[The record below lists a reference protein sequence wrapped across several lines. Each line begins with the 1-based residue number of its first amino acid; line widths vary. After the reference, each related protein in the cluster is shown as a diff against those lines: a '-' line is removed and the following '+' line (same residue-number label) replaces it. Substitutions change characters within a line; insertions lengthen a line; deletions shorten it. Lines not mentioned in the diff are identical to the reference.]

1 MESGDFEHLL
11 RRTASYKALSDKV
24 LNIVKSPNYD
34 GYQRYLTPTSYKFLD
49 EKYAAMGAR
58 SETLV
63 THTGTGSNS
72 NVDSK
77 NQRPLDLSNELHK
90 PII

>member
-1 MESGDFEHLL
+1 MESGEFEHLL

-49 EKYAAMGAR
+49 EKYAVMGAR

>member
-1 MESGDFEHLL
+1 MASGDFEHLL
-11 RRTASYKALSDKV
+11 RRTASYKALCD
-24 LNIVKSPNYD
+24 NG
-34 GYQRYLTPTSYKFLD
+34 GYQRDLTPTSYKFLG

-63 THTGTGSNS
+63 AHTGTGSNS